1 MDFDRLKYSVW
12 IQKCVHPNVDTK
24 FENADTDAD
33 TDVGTDFK
41 KIRITDTDAGG
52 YQISFLKNQINLVGI
67 RKKLSWPSSLN
78 RFRSRMKRFPNHQ
91 LETKVFKDSES

>member
-33 TDVGTDFK
+33 TDVGTDLK
-41 KIRITDTDAGG
+41 KKSNHRHGHW
-52 YQISFLKNQINLVGI
+52 LV
-67 RKKLSWPSSLN
+67 
-78 RFRSRMKRFPNHQ
+78 
-91 LETKVFKDSES
+91 